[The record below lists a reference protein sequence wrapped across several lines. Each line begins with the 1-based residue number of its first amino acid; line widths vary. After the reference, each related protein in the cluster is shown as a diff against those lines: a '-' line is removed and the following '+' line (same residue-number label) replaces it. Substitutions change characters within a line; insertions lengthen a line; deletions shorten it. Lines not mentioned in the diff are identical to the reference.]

1 MSPRAT
7 KCSLSSR
14 SPNMALRPSRSASLR
29 ACRPMPVPPRRPW
42 ARRAIR
48 GRGGSAR
55 PPAIDPPMPGY
66 TRQISQYTVH
76 MTVRCGRQGP
86 GTERAMR
93 RAEEEEHVAHK
104 VKAATVEWNPAA
116 DRLRELAEKMPN
128 AVVTEFG
135 NVAVKA
141 KVDSRSTRS
150 TYIVEDSTNA
160 TKQTMTRAEFD
171 RIAAAQDAYI
181 ADSHVVVV
189 DGYIGSDPGFR
200 TRARLIMEAANANV
214 AGMQQQL
221 YYPVGDDYDPA
232 DWEPDTT
239 VIYTPNLPA
248 PGYPNDRV
256 IGVDLTSNITRVL
269 NSDYFGESKKGGLR
283 MWNNIVYSRGGLS
296 LHAGC
301 KVIPVG
307 GRPRGLLIV
316 GLSGTGKTTT
326 TFTTQLGSK
335 PAQDDFIA
343 LMPGGKV
350 YTTENGCFSMTF
362 GLDPKFEPA
371 IYNATTKPDA
381 YLENVSVDA
390 TGAVDFLDTSYTKNG
405 RTTWPF
411 SYVDPWPASDIPLA
425 EFLLILNRNE
435 NIVPGVARLDRAQA
449 AAYFM
454 LGETTGTSAGG
465 KDEEGKFLRVPGTNP
480 FFPRDMA
487 DMGNRMLEL
496 LHSHELKV
504 YVLNTGRVGGGDERE
519 GSKKVTIP
527 ISSAIVQAIVQDT
540 ITWTAD
546 PDFGYEVAAALPGVD
561 DIEILQPRLLY
572 DRQGRGDE
580 YAAMVS
586 RMKRERREYLASF
599 PGLDEA
605 IITSIG

>member
-1 MSPRAT
+1 VGQQVNA
-7 KCSLSSR
+7 
-14 SPNMALRPSRSASLR
+14 AS
-29 ACRPMPVPPRRPW
+29 
-42 ARRAIR
+42 
-48 GRGGSAR
+48 
-55 PPAIDPPMPGY
+55 
-66 TRQISQYTVH
+66 
-76 MTVRCGRQGP
+76 
-86 GTERAMR
+86 
-93 RAEEEEHVAHK
+93 
-104 VKAATVEWNPAA
+104 VEWNPTAE
-116 DRLRELAEKMPN
+116 RLRELTEKMPN
-128 AVVTEFG
+128 ASVTEFG
-135 NVAVKA
+135 NVNVRAR
-141 KVDSRSTRS
+141 VDSRSTRS
-150 TYIVEDSTNA
+150 TFIVEDSTNA
-160 TKQTMTRAEFD
+160 TKQTIPRAEYD
-171 RIAAAQDAYI
+171 RIAAEQDAYI
-181 ADSHVVVV
+181 AGAHMVVV
-189 DGYIGSDPGFR
+189 DGYIGSDPQFR
-200 TRARLIMEAANANV
+200 TRARLVMEAANANV

-221 YYPVGDDYDPA
+221 YYPAGEDYDP
-232 DWEPDTT
+232 DSWEPDTT

-256 IGVDLTSNITRVL
+256 IAVDLNANVTRVL

-283 MWNNIVYSRGGLS
+283 MWNNIVYNRGGLS

-307 GRPRGLLIV
+307 GRPRGVLIV

-350 YTTENGCFSMTF
+350 YATENGCFAKTF
-362 GLDPKFEPA
+362 GLDPRFEPA
-371 IYNATTKPDA
+371 IYNATAKPDA

-390 TGAVDFLDTSYTKNG
+390 LGKVDFFDTSYTKNG

-411 SYVDPWPASDIPLA
+411 SYVDPWPSNDIPLA

-480 FFPRDMA
+480 FFPRAMA

-496 LHSHELKV
+496 LDSHELKV
-504 YVLNTGRVGGGDERE
+504 FVLNTGRVGGGDDYE

-527 ISSAIVQAIVQDT
+527 YSSAIVQAIVEET
-540 ITWTAD
+540 ISWTTD
-546 PDFGYEVAAALPGVD
+546 PDFGYEIAEAVPGVD
-561 DIEILQPRLLY
+561 DIEILQPRRLY
-572 DRQGRGDE
+572 GRQGRGGD
-580 YAAMVS
+580 YDAMVS

-605 IITSIG
+605 IVKSIG

>member
-1 MSPRAT
+1 
-7 KCSLSSR
+7 
-14 SPNMALRPSRSASLR
+14 
-29 ACRPMPVPPRRPW
+29 
-42 ARRAIR
+42 
-48 GRGGSAR
+48 
-55 PPAIDPPMPGY
+55 
-66 TRQISQYTVH
+66 
-76 MTVRCGRQGP
+76 
-86 GTERAMR
+86 
-93 RAEEEEHVAHK
+93 VAHQ
-104 VKAATVEWNPAA
+104 VNAVAVEWNPTAE
-116 DRLRELAEKMPN
+116 RLRELAEKMPN
-128 AVVTEFG
+128 SSVTEFG

-141 KVDSRSTRS
+141 RVDSRSTRS
-150 TYIVEDSTNA
+150 TYLVEDSTNA
-160 TKQTMTRAEFD
+160 TKKTITRAESD
-171 RIAAAQDAYI
+171 RLAAAQDAYM
-181 ADSHVVVV
+181 AGSHLVVV
-189 DGYIGSDPGFR
+189 DGYIGSDPAFR

-221 YYPVGDDYDPA
+221 YYPVEEDYDPA
-232 DWEPDTT
+232 TWEPDTT

-248 PGYPNDRV
+248 PGYPDDRV
-256 IGVDLTSNITRVL
+256 IVVDLKTNITRVL

-283 MWNNIVYSRGGLS
+283 MWNNIVFNRGGLA

-301 KVIPVG
+301 KVIPVNG
-307 GRPRGLLIV
+307 QPTTVLIV

-335 PAQDDFIA
+335 PAQDDFVA
-343 LMPGGKV
+343 LMPGGRV
-350 YTTENGCFSMTF
+350 YATENGCFAKTF

-371 IYNATTKPDA
+371 IYYATTKPDA

-390 TGAVDFLDTSYTKNG
+390 NGAVDFFDTSYTKNG

-411 SYVDPWPASDIPLA
+411 SYVDPWPADQVPPA

-496 LHSHELKV
+496 LDSHELKV
-504 YVLNTGRVGGGDERE
+504 YVLNTGRVGGGDDHP

-527 ISSAIVQAIVQDT
+527 FSSAIVQAIVEDT
-540 ITWTAD
+540 IAWTED
-546 PDFGYEVAAALPGVD
+546 PDFGYEIAASVPGVED
-561 DIEILQPRLLY
+561 AEIIQPRRLY
-572 DRQGRGDE
+572 ERQGRLGE
-580 YAAMVS
+580 YDAMVA
-586 RMKRERREYLASF
+586 RLKRERKEYLASF
-599 PGLDEA
+599 AGLDEA
-605 IITSIG
+605 IVKAIG